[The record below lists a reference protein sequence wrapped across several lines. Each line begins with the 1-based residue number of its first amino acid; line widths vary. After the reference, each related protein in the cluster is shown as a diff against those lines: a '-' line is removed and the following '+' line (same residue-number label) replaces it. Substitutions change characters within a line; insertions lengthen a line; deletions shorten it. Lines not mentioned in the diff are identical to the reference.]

1 MTFTLR
7 PMTEEDL
14 PAVVAIENSWSY
26 LSKWGIPGFRS
37 ALRNAST
44 FACLV
49 AEVQAETPTGK
60 ILSSH
65 KPNNQKANIPN
76 AVPPPHGFTAVTG
89 LGGFAVLGRMLDHAE
104 LCDIVILP
112 DHLGSGLGQLLLD
125 HCLQIVIS
133 NQLPALFLEVR
144 QSNMRAIRFYEKNG
158 FSIISSRKRYYQNPL
173 EDAWVM
179 KKVIPLH

>member
-1 MTFTLR
+1 MEKPMTFTLR
-7 PMTEEDL
+7 PMMEEDL
-14 PAVVAIENSWSY
+14 PAVVAVENRWSY

-37 ALRNAST
+37 ALHNAST

-49 AEVQAETPTGK
+49 AEF
-60 ILSSH
+60 SS
-65 KPNNQKANIPN
+65 PRKASNGSCPDL
-76 AVPPPHGFTAVTG
+76 A
-89 LGGFAVLGRMLDHAE
+89 GFAVLGLMPDHGE

-112 DHLGSGLGQLLLD
+112 DHLGSGLGQMLLD
-125 HCLQIVIS
+125 FCLQIVIS

-158 FSIISSRKRYYQNPL
+158 FSIISSRKRYYQNPI

-179 KKVIPLH
+179 KKVIPLD